1 VHGGDVWY
9 LAVAALTLQTGRHM
23 VDFAFGASKR
33 RTPPEPIPVLPLG
46 MPDDSVLDEPQPGRS
61 RPRGGGLSHLA
72 VWMSARSE
80 KVRVFHWFKKII
92 VLPIGE
98 RFALI
103 SLTAA
108 FFNAE
113 VTFIALLSWGSVAA
127 LYTIGG
133 RFLRSLT
140 QPRAARLGA

>member
-1 VHGGDVWY
+1 
-9 LAVAALTLQTGRHM
+9 M

-33 RTPPEPIPVLPLG
+33 RVAPEPIPVLPLA
-46 MPDDSVLDEPQPGRS
+46 MPDDSVLDEPEPAKS
-61 RPRGGGLSHLA
+61 RPKGSGVSHLA
-72 VWMSARSE
+72 VWLSARSE
-80 KVRVFHWFKKII
+80 KIRVFHWFKKII

-103 SLTAA
+103 ALTAML
-108 FFNAE
+108 FNAK
-113 VTFIALLSWGSVAA
+113 VTFIALLTWGHRR

-140 QPRAARLGA
+140 QPRVARMSLTSSEPDERPEGDATHEE